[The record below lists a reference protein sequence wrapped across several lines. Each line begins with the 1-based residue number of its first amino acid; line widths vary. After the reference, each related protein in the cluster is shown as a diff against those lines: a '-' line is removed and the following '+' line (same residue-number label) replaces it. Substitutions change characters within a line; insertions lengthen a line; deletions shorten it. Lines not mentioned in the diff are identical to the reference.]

1 MKATGKEG
9 GAGEFSQSAADGSGV
24 GVGGWGVGWTQKW
37 QTRFHT
43 RTRDRHHCH
52 SLCCQL
58 VFFCRVT
65 RYHVAAK
72 QLTGSA
78 DVSVPC
84 WVHLS
89 VSTRQGAWDEQ
100 QQQQ

>member
-9 GAGEFSQSAADGSGV
+9 GAGEFSQTAADGSA
-24 GVGGWGVGWTQKW
+24 VGGGGLDTEVAAKVP
-37 QTRFHT
+37 HEDE
-43 RTRDRHHCH
+43 DRHHCH
-52 SLCCQL
+52 SHRCAASLC
-58 VFFCRVT
+58 FFCRVT

-100 QQQQ
+100 QQQQQ

>member
-24 GVGGWGVGWTQKW
+24 GVGGWGGLDTEVADKVP
-37 QTRFHT
+37 HEDE
-43 RTRDRHHCH
+43 DRHHCH

-100 QQQQ
+100 QRQQ